1 MICIQNK
8 GYEVSLEKGKVYHVK
23 EDTEAKKGNIF
34 VLSTSLEKITYFRKS
49 ILFLFNYQRL
59 QKKVL

>member
-23 EDTEAKKGNIF
+23 EDTALTRRCAPGYR
-34 VLSTSLEKITYFRKS
+34 YFAPAG
-49 ILFLFNYQRL
+49 LF
-59 QKKVL
+59 KPGIP